1 MSDIVDFGE
10 QRKERDLAQEQK
22 DHEECNQL
30 HHDLTTV
37 CDGKDRMN
45 IVTVLF
51 CVVGEIATEM
61 GMTPSH
67 ATKYLEGAMAMAET
81 KRDFWERC
89 QGRNPNL
96 SAILR

>member
-1 MSDIVDFGE
+1 MSDIVDFGGK
-10 QRKERDLAQEQK
+10 RKERDLAQEQK
-22 DHEECNQL
+22 NREERNQL
-30 HHDLTTV
+30 FHDLMTV
-37 CDGKDRMN
+37 CDGKDMKS

-51 CVVGEIATEM
+51 CVVGENATEM

-67 ATKYLEGAMAMAET
+67 ATKCLEGAMAMAET